1 MSFIRRFGLSLLLAG
16 AAAVAAAPSALAQ
29 SFISFDQ
36 AASTMSAFVPS
47 CLTTKIE
54 FFTDPQTAT
63 TQVDVFGATAKMDI
77 GYTLTLDAVSGAPL
91 SLSAA
96 PLTDFE
102 RASLLPVIPR
112 LQFCTATYGQAAQI
126 AATAM
131 NRTLNRVRLV
141 QLISTNTL
149 LVYFARFDDLVSVNT
164 DAIAGVR
171 LADGFEGEP
180 AARASSAQLA
190 SAIGSAQLALG
201 SAWTFLRARAIAQTP
216 AIKLDIVMADPV
228 KGIARNVRVTL
239 GAPNITEVS
248 PPFTP
253 RGNLAADL
261 ARLRASRAAG
271 FVSTST
277 EALTK
282 LNSSATNVRFYDF
295 RFRDLAG
302 APKWSGSCDSPNVY
316 LSAEFTMF
324 LTANEPAPFAF
335 VWGRREFSLQ
345 NADLNFD
352 AQISGMDLAEILN
365 AWGAFYPPYDLN
377 ESGAVDGGDLAA
389 ILNGWR

>member
-1 MSFIRRFGLSLLLAG
+1 MNCIRRFGPLLLAG
-16 AAAVAAAPSALAQ
+16 GLSLAAAPIALAQ

-36 AASTMSAFVPS
+36 AAGTMSAFVPS
-47 CLTTKIE
+47 CLTTRIE
-54 FFTDPQTAT
+54 FFTDPVTSS
-63 TQVDVFGATAKMDI
+63 TQVDVFGTTVKMDI
-77 GYTLTLDAVSGAPL
+77 GYTLTLDAVSGVPL
-91 SLSAA
+91 SITAA

-102 RASLLPVIPR
+102 RAGLLPVVPR
-112 LQFCTATYGQAAQI
+112 LPFCTATYGQAAQI

-131 NRTLNRVRLV
+131 NRSLNRVRFIQLV
-141 QLISTNTL
+141 STNSL
-149 LVYFARFDDLVSVNT
+149 LVYFTRFDDLVSVNT

-180 AARASSAQLA
+180 VARASSAQLS

-201 SAWTFLRARAIAQTP
+201 APWTFLRARTIAQTP
-216 AIKLDIVMADPV
+216 AVKLDIVMADPV
-228 KGIARNVRVTL
+228 KGTARNVRVTL
-239 GAPNITEVS
+239 GAPNTTVVS
-248 PPFTP
+248 PPFIP
-253 RGNLAADL
+253 RGNLASDL
-261 ARLRASRAAG
+261 ARLNAARAAG
-271 FVSTST
+271 FVSTAS
-277 EALTK
+277 EALVR
-282 LNSSATNVRFYDF
+282 LNASATNVKFFDF

-302 APKWSGSCDSPNVY
+302 APKWSGSGDSPNVY

-345 NADLNFD
+345 SSDLNFD

-365 AWGAFYPPYDLN
+365 AWGAYYPPYDLN
-377 ESGAVDGGDLAA
+377 ESGSVDGGDLAA